1 MNQKIFNEDIIA
13 YALWKFYIPQESKV
27 FFKVFHNMS
36 IKRGRN
42 WNYWFAPEVDVI
54 EITKN
59 NEIIAYE
66 IKGARKRKNNIE
78 LPSFYEGIGQSLAYL
93 NLPYMNEEQ
102 PKIFDKF
109 SGGVFDFVYL
119 VLARYK
125 IEFKE
130 YEKRIFNLLPIGLI
144 FALPDGR
151 FERVKDASRNPIQSK
166 EAKRHFLNN
175 LETLKKFSINS
186 KIFRKIKERG
196 QKLFSV

>member
-36 IKRGRN
+36 IKIGRN

-78 LPSFYEGIGQSLAYL
+78 LPSFYEGIGQSLAC
-93 NLPYMNEEQ
+93 
-102 PKIFDKF
+102 
-109 SGGVFDFVYL
+109 
-119 VLARYK
+119 
-125 IEFKE
+125 
-130 YEKRIFNLLPIGLI
+130 LLYTSPS
-144 FALPDGR
+144 PRD
-151 FERVKDASRNPIQSK
+151 
-166 EAKRHFLNN
+166 
-175 LETLKKFSINS
+175 
-186 KIFRKIKERG
+186 RG
-196 QKLFSV
+196 